1 MLKIYSKLK
10 TTYIEVGFKIF
21 VIKIFKFIKK
31 NFTVFSIFLFLLPFL
46 LVIVF
51 LVRFVSIFRQVR
63 FFSLNFDR
71 IGNLYPLYWYQK
83 LQSQT
88 SGKFIDLFFIEQ
100 QNARLITWKNITT
113 RKIIVLPFSLI
124 WKNFIFLNN
133 FFWNSE
139 KYKIKDLSYLTS
151 YYSTQQNYE
160 ESSKII
166 KDLNLDYF
174 LQKKINLLNFK
185 KKEIKIGQEFLKKK
199 KTKDFT
205 YVCFSSRD
213 SAYLKYYNKN
223 KNWDYHNWRNCNIN
237 NYQSALNYLSQKD
250 IVCFRTGYKVEKKI
264 SFSND
269 KIIDYADSIYQSQF
283 LDIYLPS
290 RCLFSINAQSGITIP
305 AEFCGRPIVYVN
317 WPDMHLSAWH
327 NNSLVIFKKFFSS
340 KKKRYLKFKEI
351 LDLDHKV
358 LTSNF
363 KIIQKKFDIVL
374 EENSPD
380 EIKDVVEEQ
389 LKRINNEWVETNE
402 DKILQKKFWNIY
414 DKKFVKSPTF
424 RVGANFLKKNIHLI

>member
-133 FFWNSE
+133 LFWNSE

-166 KDLNLDYF
+166 KDLNSDYF

-199 KTKDFT
+199 K
-205 YVCFSSRD
+205 
-213 SAYLKYYNKN
+213 N
-223 KNWDYHNWRNCNIN
+223 
-237 NYQSALNYLSQKD
+237 
-250 IVCFRTGYKVEKKI
+250 
-264 SFSND
+264 
-269 KIIDYADSIYQSQF
+269 
-283 LDIYLPS
+283 
-290 RCLFSINAQSGITIP
+290 
-305 AEFCGRPIVYVN
+305 
-317 WPDMHLSAWH
+317 
-327 NNSLVIFKKFFSS
+327 
-340 KKKRYLKFKEI
+340 
-351 LDLDHKV
+351 
-358 LTSNF
+358 
-363 KIIQKKFDIVL
+363 
-374 EENSPD
+374 
-380 EIKDVVEEQ
+380 
-389 LKRINNEWVETNE
+389 
-402 DKILQKKFWNIY
+402 
-414 DKKFVKSPTF
+414 
-424 RVGANFLKKNIHLI
+424 

>member
-31 NFTVFSIFLFLLPFL
+31 NFTIFSIFLFLLPLL

-133 FFWNSE
+133 LFWNSE

-199 KTKDFT
+199 K
-205 YVCFSSRD
+205 
-213 SAYLKYYNKN
+213 LK
-223 KNWDYHNWRNCNIN
+223 
-237 NYQSALNYLSQKD
+237 
-250 IVCFRTGYKVEKKI
+250 
-264 SFSND
+264 
-269 KIIDYADSIYQSQF
+269 
-283 LDIYLPS
+283 
-290 RCLFSINAQSGITIP
+290 
-305 AEFCGRPIVYVN
+305 
-317 WPDMHLSAWH
+317 
-327 NNSLVIFKKFFSS
+327 
-340 KKKRYLKFKEI
+340 I
-351 LDLDHKV
+351 LLMFVFPQETV
-358 LTSNF
+358 LT
-363 KIIQKKFDIVL
+363 
-374 EENSPD
+374 
-380 EIKDVVEEQ
+380 
-389 LKRINNEWVETNE
+389 
-402 DKILQKKFWNIY
+402 
-414 DKKFVKSPTF
+414 
-424 RVGANFLKKNIHLI
+424 